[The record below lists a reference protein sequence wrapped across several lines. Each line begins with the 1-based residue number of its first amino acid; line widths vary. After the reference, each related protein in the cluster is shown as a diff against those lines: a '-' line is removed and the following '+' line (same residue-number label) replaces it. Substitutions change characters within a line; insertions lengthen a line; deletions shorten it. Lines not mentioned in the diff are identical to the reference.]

1 LIPLQS
7 QNPLFS
13 DLRVKISLDFPT
25 RVYTEEE
32 VRQARALIA
41 EGYKHHIGI
50 RGSAAFRQKV
60 RKALAL
66 VKTAG
71 YYDFLRTYLRSI
83 KQVDGLTQLRQSEAA
98 VWANEYAV
106 ENSVDAASV
115 LVQKANSMKEYLE
128 GELYYGGSAEKRS
141 DEKRIEFLEALK
153 GKTREKEVAE
163 ECQRLLKMWKE
174 SSLVY

>member
-1 LIPLQS
+1 M
-7 QNPLFS
+7 
-13 DLRVKISLDFPT
+13 RVKISSSFPA

-32 VRQARALIA
+32 VKQARALIA
-41 EGYKHHIGI
+41 GGYKHRIGI

-71 YYDFLRTYLRSI
+71 YYDFFRTYVRSVRQI
-83 KQVDGLTQLRQSEAA
+83 DGLTQLRQAEAA
-98 VWANEYAV
+98 LWANEYAV

-115 LVQKANSMKEYLE
+115 FVQKANSMKEYLE
-128 GELYYGGSAEKRS
+128 GELYYGGAAEKRS
-141 DEKRIEFLEALK
+141 GEKRIEFLEALK
-153 GKTREKEVAE
+153 SKTSEKEVAE
-163 ECQRLLKMWKE
+163 ECQKLLKMWKE

>member
-1 LIPLQS
+1 LA
-7 QNPLFS
+7 
-13 DLRVKISLDFPT
+13 FPT

-41 EGYKHHIGI
+41 GGYRHRIGI
-50 RGSAAFRQKV
+50 RGSAGFRQKV

-66 VKTAG
+66 VRTAG
-71 YYDFLRTYLRSI
+71 YYDFFRTYVRSI
-83 KQVDGLTQLRQSEAA
+83 EQVDGLTQLRQAEAA
-98 VWANEYAV
+98 IWANEYAV

-115 LVQKANSMKEYLE
+115 LVQKANSMKEYIE
-128 GELYYGGSAEKRS
+128 GELYYGGAAEKRS

-153 GKTREKEVAE
+153 SKTSEKEVAE
-163 ECQRLLKMWKE
+163 ECQKLLKMWKE